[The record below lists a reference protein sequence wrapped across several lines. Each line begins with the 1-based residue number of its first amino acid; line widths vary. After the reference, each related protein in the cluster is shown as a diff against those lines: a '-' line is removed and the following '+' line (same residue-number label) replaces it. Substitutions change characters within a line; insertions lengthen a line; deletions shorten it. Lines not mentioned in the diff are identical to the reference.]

1 MTCALQRLFVC
12 ILPVALAL
20 VGCTPTE
27 IEIGGKDPA
36 NPAAPVASL
45 TPIGAALEPGF
56 DPQSYRSTDKS
67 SDPHAG
73 HGMGHESPADA
84 TSPAQHGHGHQPA
97 DAGEPKPAAAAWTC
111 PMHPEVRKSA
121 PGNCSICGMKLEP
134 VAPSK
139 TDKGA
144 P

>member
-1 MTCALQRLFVC
+1 MPCALRRLFVGT
-12 ILPVALAL
+12 LSVALAL

-27 IEIGGKDPA
+27 IEISGKDPA

-45 TPIGAALEPGF
+45 VPIGAALESGF
-56 DPQSYRSTDKS
+56 DPQSAASTRKS
-67 SDPHAG
+67 PDPHAG
-73 HGMGHESPADA
+73 HDMGHESPADA
-84 TSPAQHGHGHQPA
+84 SSPAHHGHGHQPA
-97 DAGEPKPAAAAWTC
+97 DAGDQSPAAAAWTC

-121 PGNCSICGMKLEP
+121 QGNCPICGMKLQP

-139 TDKGA
+139 TDGGA